1 MLIEA
6 IAAAAVLLSSCDVTK
21 AALGACGASCAAAP
35 STPGSFT
42 LCETTTITKPG
53 GASSSGPS
61 APKPQRLCS
70 YYANNSIDVP
80 TLTIIQAWVDVGSR
94 LCIGDTVV
102 EKPVVYKPVTE
113 QLEDIFKA
121 SISNPR
127 AWLVGPEDP
136 EPYEEISFE
145 VDAVPVS
152 ISGSLSG
159 RSATIR
165 FRPVGFSW
173 SFSDG
178 QSGQGRQIAHA
189 FDAEGDMFAR
199 ALVRYE
205 VDYQVSGAWSQSVA
219 SWSLS
224 SNQVRVRVV
233 DPPRRALLVP

>member
-6 IAAAAVLLSSCDVTK
+6 LAAAVLMSSCDVTK
-21 AALGACGASCAAAP
+21 AALGACGSSCASTP
-35 STPGSFT
+35 TTPGSFT
-42 LCETTTITKPG
+42 LCETTTSTKPG
-53 GASSSGPS
+53 NATAGGPAS
-61 APKPQRLCS
+61 PKPQRLCS
-70 YYANNSIDVP
+70 YYANNTIDVP

-94 LCIGDTVV
+94 LCIGDAVP

-136 EPYEEISFE
+136 EPFEDVSFE
-145 VDAVPVS
+145 VEALPVS

-159 RSATIR
+159 RPATIR

-178 QSGQGRQIAHA
+178 HSGQGRQISHA
-189 FDAEGDMFAR
+189 FDAEGDMSAR

-205 VDYQVSGAWSQSVA
+205 VDYQLGGAWSQSVA

-224 SNQVRVRVV
+224 SNQVRVMVV